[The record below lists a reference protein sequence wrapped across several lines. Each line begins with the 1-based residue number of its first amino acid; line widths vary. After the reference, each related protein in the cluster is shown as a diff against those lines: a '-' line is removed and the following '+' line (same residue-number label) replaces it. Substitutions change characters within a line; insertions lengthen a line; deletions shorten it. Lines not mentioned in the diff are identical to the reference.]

1 MGKLNIAQNERLCY
15 FKQLFPTERILD
27 LNFKNLGSVPA
38 LPLSM
43 SVITGKLFPLLRTW
57 FPHLQNGNTGTSC
70 MVCKPRSM
78 LYFTAVCTL
87 PVCWCQSDPSLAG
100 ASLRAAYIK
109 SPGLGKSQVYN
120 KEELSFVKK
129 LHMKVL
135 CLPLLEYLWCLLMYS
150 LIPLCVPHW
159 AGPLKGTDTSTALQ
173 ALSTESSSRW
183 ALLTFWQDK
192 CLRCYYTGP
201 LSQK

>member
-100 ASLRAAYIK
+100 ASLRAGICLFCLHKITRAWQIT
-109 SPGLGKSQVYN
+109 GLQ
-120 KEELSFVKK
+120 
-129 LHMKVL
+129 
-135 CLPLLEYLWCLLMYS
+135 
-150 LIPLCVPHW
+150 
-159 AGPLKGTDTSTALQ
+159 
-173 ALSTESSSRW
+173 
-183 ALLTFWQDK
+183 
-192 CLRCYYTGP
+192 
-201 LSQK
+201 